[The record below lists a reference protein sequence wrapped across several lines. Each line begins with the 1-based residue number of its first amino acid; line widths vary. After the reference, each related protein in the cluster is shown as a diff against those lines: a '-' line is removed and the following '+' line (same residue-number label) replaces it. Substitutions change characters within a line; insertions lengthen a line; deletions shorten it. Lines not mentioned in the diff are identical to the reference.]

1 MEIRDVSNLSG
12 KEINKLID
20 QLYEAGNRNAA
31 APYILTPDGHIKRE
45 LVSNLADYQVVPGG
59 MHLIQTPQGIRYYYV
74 YEEVPEEYYNEVSM
88 QGIWRKQANRYFLI
102 DVVFCTKTS
111 PKDLLRYVQ
120 SKDFKFITGEEYYIP
135 SRTVRKDECSTIS
148 DGYSIIDDIIKKFDS
163 SAWHRDTFGR
173 GKAHR
178 RFLTLSDFK

>member
-59 MHLIQTPQGIRYYYV
+59 MHLIQTPQGMRYYFL
-74 YEEVPEEYYNEVSM
+74 YEEREEYYNEVSM
-88 QGIWRKQANRYFLI
+88 QGLFRKQSNMYLLL

-111 PKDLLRYVQ
+111 LKDLMRYINT
-120 SKDFKFITGEEYYIP
+120 KDFKFVFGEEYYIP
-135 SRTVRKDECSTIS
+135 SRTVSKAECSKIS
-148 DGYSIIDDIIKKFDS
+148 DGYSVIDNIIKKFDT
-163 SAWHRDTFGR
+163 SAWHRDTFGK
-173 GKAHR
+173 GKEHS
-178 RFLTLSDFK
+178 RFLTLGDFE